1 MTSDPYKGVKR
12 TKTINKRASQQNRV
26 ERETKKV
33 KGNKGGR
40 VGGASGWVGGRGA
53 LTVGEMINR
62 SGFHLSSLLGLARMN
77 DDTIIEY
84 CQSQS
89 SPQPTLQPGAL

>member
-12 TKTINKRASQQNRV
+12 TKTINKRVSQQNRV

-40 VGGASGWVGGRGA
+40 GVGGAGGWEGSLDRRRNDQQVWLSFEQ
-53 LTVGEMINR
+53 LTGIGKNE
-62 SGFHLSSLLGLARMN
+62 
-77 DDTIIEY
+77 
-84 CQSQS
+84 
-89 SPQPTLQPGAL
+89 

>member
-12 TKTINKRASQQNRV
+12 TKTINNRASQQNRV

-40 VGGASGWVGGRGA
+40 GVGGASGWVGGE
-53 LTVGEMINR
+53 L
-62 SGFHLSSLLGLARMN
+62 
-77 DDTIIEY
+77 
-84 CQSQS
+84 
-89 SPQPTLQPGAL
+89 